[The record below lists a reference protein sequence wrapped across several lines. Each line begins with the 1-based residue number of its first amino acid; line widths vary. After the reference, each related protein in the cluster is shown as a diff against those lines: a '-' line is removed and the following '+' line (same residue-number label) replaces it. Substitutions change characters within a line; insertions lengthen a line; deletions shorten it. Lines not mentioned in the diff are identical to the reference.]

1 MNKLFFL
8 VVFCL
13 LITAISCN
21 QVYKKWEKES
31 FSTLSWK
38 PEKALKFY
46 PEIDDT
52 TKTYELTLGVRHMFG
67 SRLDRVALIVTTV
80 SPSGK
85 EQVKNYTLTLKDE
98 AGNALAS
105 CAGNMCDLESV
116 VNPSLKFSEPGK
128 YAFIITPDPASGN
141 IVGIMEFGFILSVKD

>member
-8 VVFCL
+8 IIFCL
-13 LITAISCN
+13 LITSISCN

-46 PEIDDT
+46 PEIDDAA
-52 TKTYELTLGVRHMFG
+52 KTYELTLGVRHMYG
-67 SRLDRVALIVTTV
+67 SSLDRVALIVTIV

-85 EQVKNYTLTLKDE
+85 EQAQNYTLALKDE
-98 AGNALAS
+98 AGNSLAS

-116 VNPSLKFSEPGK
+116 VNPALKFSEPGE
-128 YAFIITPDPASGN
+128 YTFIVTPDPASGS
-141 IVGIMEFGFILSVKD
+141 IMGIMEFGFILSVKD